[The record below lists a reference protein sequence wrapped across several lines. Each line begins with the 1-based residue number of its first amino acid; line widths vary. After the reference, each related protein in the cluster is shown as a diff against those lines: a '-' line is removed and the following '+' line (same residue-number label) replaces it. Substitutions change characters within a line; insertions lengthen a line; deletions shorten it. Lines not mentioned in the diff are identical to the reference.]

1 MIEKW
6 WCFFTLELWNQI
18 YETVDSVK
26 SIYWSLKLTPKSS
39 RLAQLFTFIISY
51 WLICLNL
58 AILNF
63 LLSFMLCS
71 FIFLMSQSF
80 YLLPVTFFCKALSV
94 TLCFLCQRYIS
105 LGSASSQC
113 SRGFISPYIK
123 NTQNSGHK
131 IIQTISGT
139 FTNSIFYMGNIQY
152 MHINLKGSLLATEL
166 KILTSEDH
174 LPKGFS
180 LSSFPVLS

>member
-1 MIEKW
+1 MFFYGGKKFDQQFLHWARNIHKCLHFFHFTSTFFKYIYIYLMIEKW

-80 YLLPVTFFCKALSV
+80 YLLPVTFFLQSTFSYFVLLMSKVHFIGICKLTMLKRFHQPLHQKHTKSFRA
-94 TLCFLCQRYIS
+94 
-105 LGSASSQC
+105 
-113 SRGFISPYIK
+113 
-123 NTQNSGHK
+123 QNNPSNFWYFHK
-131 IIQTISGT
+131 
-139 FTNSIFYMGNIQY
+139 
-152 MHINLKGSLLATEL
+152 
-166 KILTSEDH
+166 
-174 LPKGFS
+174 
-180 LSSFPVLS
+180 